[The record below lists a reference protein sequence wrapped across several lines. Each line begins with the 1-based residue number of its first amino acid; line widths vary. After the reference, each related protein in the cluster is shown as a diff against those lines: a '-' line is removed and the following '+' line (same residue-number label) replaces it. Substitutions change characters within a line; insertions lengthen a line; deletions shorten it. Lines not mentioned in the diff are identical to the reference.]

1 MGQTSDIIE
10 SLSFDPVELRKK
22 YLEERDKRLRS
33 EGNAQYVD
41 MTGKLEDLAHDPYA
55 EPGVTRPPVVEDVDV
70 AIFGGGFAGLL
81 TAARL
86 KQLGVKNLRI
96 IEQAGDFGGTWY
108 WNRYPGVRCD
118 VESYIYMP
126 LLEEVGTIPS
136 EKYASGAEILA
147 HWQRVGRH
155 FGFYDTTLF
164 QTGVTHVRWDTQSS
178 RWIVRTNRGDEIRA
192 RFVVAANGSLHKPKL
207 PGIPGLD
214 RFKGKKFHTSRW
226 DYAYT
231 GGDTKGNLTG
241 LRDKRVAL
249 IGSGATAIQIVPIV
263 GEWAK
268 HLYAFQRT
276 PSAVDVRNNRPTDV
290 AWFKSQSPGWQR
302 RRMDNFLSV
311 VLGVRDIQDMVSD
324 RWTEIWSKLNGPPP
338 VGANGRDMD
347 PDTARQLLDYEVME
361 HIRARIDHIVKDPKT
376 AESLKPWYNY
386 FCKRPLYSDDYLQ
399 TFNRSNVT
407 LVDTQGKGVERITE
421 SAIVHAG
428 KTYEIDCLIF
438 ATGFRAGAY
447 VFDGGGYEVVGKNG
461 RTLREKWAKGVR
473 SLHGIHMHGFPN
485 FFIVGGYAQA
495 SAGVNYPNV
504 AVPQAEY
511 VAATIHRGMTRRAK
525 VMEVS
530 QAAEDRWLQAM
541 LDKHVDRSKFESE
554 CTPGYYNNEGR
565 STDGP
570 TLFSSLYGG
579 GPIEYIALC
588 EEWRTDGVGRDM
600 DVTPE

>member
-1 MGQTSDIIE
+1 MDQTADFIG
-10 SLSFDPVELRKK
+10 SLSVDPEELRRK
-22 YLEERDKRLRS
+22 YLEERDKRLRP

-41 MTGKLEDLAHDPYA
+41 MSGKFEDLVHDPHV
-55 EPGVTRPPVVEDVDV
+55 EPGFTRPPIVEYVDV

-86 KQLGVKNLRI
+86 KQLGVANLRI

-118 VESYIYMP
+118 VESYIYMS
-126 LLEEVGTIPS
+126 LLEEVGTVPS
-136 EKYASGAEILA
+136 EKYASGAEIFA
-147 HWQRVGRH
+147 HCQRIGRY
-155 FGFYDTTLF
+155 FGLYEATLF
-164 QTGVTHVRWDTQSS
+164 QTSVTHVRWDASSS
-178 RWIVRTNRGDEIRA
+178 RWIVRSSRDDEIRA
-192 RFVVAANGSLHKPKL
+192 RFVVAANGSLHRPKL

-214 RFKGKKFHTSRW
+214 RFKGGKFHTSRW

-231 GGDTKGNLTG
+231 GGDSRGKLTG

-249 IGSGATAIQIVPIV
+249 VGSGATAIQIVPIV

-268 HLYAFQRT
+268 HLYVVQRT

-302 RRMDNFLSV
+302 RRMDNFLAV
-311 VLGVRDIQDMVSD
+311 VMGVRDIEDLVGD
-324 RWTEIWSKLNGPPP
+324 RWTEIWSKLNRRPQP
-338 VGANGRDMD
+338 GATGLHED

-361 HIRARIDHIVKDPKT
+361 HIRARIDHLVKDPKT
-376 AESLKPWYNY
+376 AESLKPWYNF

-399 TFNRSNVT
+399 TFNRPNVT
-407 LVDTQGKGVERITE
+407 LLDTHGKGVERITE
-421 SAIVHAG
+421 SALVHAG
-428 KTYEIDCLIF
+428 KSYEIDCLIL
-438 ATGFRAGAY
+438 ATGFRTGAY
-447 VFDGGGYEVVGKNG
+447 LFDGGGYEVVGKSG
-461 RTLREKWAKGVR
+461 QTLREKWARGVR
-473 SLHGIHMHGFPN
+473 SLHGIHVHDFPN

-504 AVPQAEY
+504 AEPQAEY
-511 VAATIHRGMTRRAK
+511 VAATIHRGMTRGAK

-530 QAAEDRWLQAM
+530 KAAEERWLQAM

-554 CTPGYYNNEGR
+554 CTPGYYNNEG
-565 STDGP
+565 SSADGP

-579 GPIEYIALC
+579 GPIEYIQICA
-588 EEWRTDGVGRDM
+588 EWRAHGVDRDM
-600 DVTPE
+600 DVTP